1 MKKTIEKF
9 RIGQRVFVSIIE
21 REAVIKSFTW
31 NGQTWLYSFE
41 NEEISAGEDYL
52 RKVEGSAGGLDLP
65 PTVFNATPPARC
77 LVKIMYL
84 NENGEGFVETVR
96 SFASEAEFL
105 FYWQTPANF
114 GLKPEQCP
122 DYLILSPAEVAAFL
136 LPLQEK
142 IVANEKQKTIAKKIF
157 EEGGALAKELV
168 ELVGFGY
175 MFQDVSG
182 IVYKTNL
189 PEWKSQKIEHQ
200 EIQRTR
206 YEGEAKGSLSM
217 PEARAAGFIVEGE
230 GAKPPKKEKHAE
242 QTLSG
247 EF

>member
-9 RIGQRVFVSIIE
+9 KVGQRVYVSIIE
-21 REAVIKSFTW
+21 REAVIKGFTW

-65 PTVFNATPPARC
+65 PTVYNATTPARC
-77 LVKIMYL
+77 LVQISHL
-84 NENGEGFVETVR
+84 NETGATETSVR
-96 SFASEAEFL
+96 SFASEPEFL

-114 GLKPEQCP
+114 GLTPEQLP
-122 DYLILSPAEVAAFL
+122 EYKILSPAEIAAFL
-136 LPLQEK
+136 LPLQQK
-142 IVANEKQKTIAKKIF
+142 IVANEKLKAEAKKVF
-157 EEGGALAKELV
+157 EESGALAKELV

-175 MFQDVSG
+175 MFQDTAG

-206 YEGEAKGSLSM
+206 YEGESKGSLSM
-217 PEARAAGFIVEGE
+217 PEARAAGFTVEGE
-230 GAKPPKKEKHAE
+230 GAKPPKKEKYAE